1 MCQTKKISLVIHSA
15 FSLYIKSTVVKVKW
29 IFYDIIMITRC
40 PNETGNGNKQCFK
53 EWVLKML

>member
-15 FSLYIKSTVVKVKW
+15 FSLYIKSTVVKVKL

-40 PNETGNGNKQCFK
+40 PNETGNGNN
-53 EWVLKML
+53 VLKSGY